1 MDFYEACPDYR
12 DKFQILAFH
21 DETAKTFAVLDEK
34 LIPVK
39 KNLWQGKDLPFPI
52 LLDSTEKTL
61 KTFGIDAFPTT
72 LLIDPDGKL
81 VGTGGRELLEAKL
94 SLPMPRR
101 IQLALNRNIDI
112 SFQDPPLQQAIADLA
127 KESKIPIRLD
137 TERLKQAGVPSNVK
151 VPLQMDGLISLR
163 SALHL
168 LLEAFGLVAIA
179 EDTGL
184 VVTVRNGG
192 QEDSGQLSKIQQAKL
207 IRIEAALDRKVTFDF
222 KGKSFAQVADFFQ
235 GLTGESFIL
244 DPSARKAG
252 LFKSGGIV
260 TGSAKDVPLRAALAS
275 LLSPLQMT
283 FVARDEL
290 VVLTVAS
297 PTKPAD

>member
-21 DETAKTFAVLDEK
+21 DETAKTFAALDEK

-39 KNLWQGKDLPFPI
+39 RNLWQGKDLPFPI
-52 LLDSTEKTL
+52 LLDATGKTL

-81 VGTGGRELLEAKL
+81 VGTGGRAQLEAKL

-101 IQLALNRNIDI
+101 IQLALDRNIDV
-112 SFQDPPLQQAIADLA
+112 SFQDPPLQQALAELA

-137 TERLKQAGVPSNVK
+137 MEKLKQAGVAPNVK

-184 VVTVRNGG
+184 VVTARNTG
-192 QEDSGQLSKIQQAKL
+192 QEDSGQLSRIQQIKAE
-207 IRIEAALDRKVTFDF
+207 RIGKALDRRVTFDF
-222 KGKSFAQVADFFQ
+222 KGKSLADVAQFFQ
-235 GLTGESFIL
+235 SLTGESFIL

-252 LFKSGGIV
+252 LFKTGGIV
-260 TGSAKDVPLRAALAS
+260 TGSAKDMPLRAALAA
-275 LLSPLQMT
+275 LLSPLNMT

-290 VVLTVAS
+290 VALTVAS
-297 PTKPAD
+297 TTKPAD